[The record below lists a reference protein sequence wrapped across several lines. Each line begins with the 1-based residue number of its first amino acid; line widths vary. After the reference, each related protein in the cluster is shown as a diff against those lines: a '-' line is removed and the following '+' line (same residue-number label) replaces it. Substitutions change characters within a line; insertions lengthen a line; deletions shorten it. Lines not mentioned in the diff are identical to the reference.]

1 MHNQHLTSSNNL
13 NSLFKPLQS
22 IIDLLNLDADTI
34 LTIYKNPTQNPEID
48 QNIVKSVMKLRGK
61 TEKKLKI
68 KK

>member
-1 MHNQHLTSSNNL
+1 MEL
-13 NSLFKPLQS
+13 NMLMSD
-22 IIDLLNLDADTI
+22 IIQFFRDE
-34 LTIYKNPTQNPEID
+34 NPEID